1 MKMDNDDTF
10 AEEIVEIFA
19 EEVVE
24 VLAQI
29 DKHLLRWQAD
39 SNDMAALKEV
49 RRAFHT
55 LKGSGRMVQAE
66 EIAELAWAVE
76 NTLNRVLDGS
86 LSFHPLMVQLVEHV
100 QQVIPAL
107 LKAFRKK
114 QAAALAGVNIALLID
129 QANALR
135 EGGVLTNLEDFVLP
149 PELAATSTA
158 AELVA
163 DNTLAVV
170 EAISDEISSDS
181 LHHTETL
188 YRDFAELKL
197 QLDTLEKKLQVL
209 DKQANYDELNRHLE
223 HSDRQVKELKYFVS
237 NSSKEVFARVQQAQ
251 QRLTGQLEK
260 ELQRQRVR
268 IAEIEIAQQEQNA
281 LYATMAQQIKL
292 WSIGSA
298 IVFSVLAVL
307 VARYL

>member
-1 MKMDNDDTF
+1 MQTMQKGCRTEEDNSMKMDNNDTF

-39 SNDMAALKEV
+39 SSDMAALKEV

-114 QAAALAGVNIALLID
+114 QAAALAGVNIALL
-129 QANALR
+129 
-135 EGGVLTNLEDFVLP
+135 
-149 PELAATSTA
+149 
-158 AELVA
+158 
-163 DNTLAVV
+163 
-170 EAISDEISSDS
+170 
-181 LHHTETL
+181 
-188 YRDFAELKL
+188 
-197 QLDTLEKKLQVL
+197 
-209 DKQANYDELNRHLE
+209 
-223 HSDRQVKELKYFVS
+223 
-237 NSSKEVFARVQQAQ
+237 
-251 QRLTGQLEK
+251 
-260 ELQRQRVR
+260 
-268 IAEIEIAQQEQNA
+268 
-281 LYATMAQQIKL
+281 
-292 WSIGSA
+292 
-298 IVFSVLAVL
+298 
-307 VARYL
+307 